1 MSTTLWDRSILG
13 ASSPPPL
20 SDDASST
27 EASRSEHTQLLASAE
42 AQAITMGEVF
52 AWVGLAVWGGAL
64 VAFMICD
71 LARTYRHH
79 HEVPST
85 PTGGEPGG
93 MTSPGVD
100 PRDRFDRDTPS
111 TADHRSHRRGTGHPH
126 GPGR

>member
-1 MSTTLWDRSILG
+1 MSTTLWDRSVLG

-20 SDDASST
+20 TDADASST
-27 EASRSEHTQLLASAE
+27 EASRPEHTQLLASAE
-42 AQAITMGEVF
+42 AQAITIGEVF

-93 MTSPGVD
+93 MRSPGDD
-100 PRDRFDRDTPS
+100 PRHRSDTPS
-111 TADHRSHRRGTGHPH
+111 TAAHGSHRRETGRPH

>member
-1 MSTTLWDRSILG
+1 MSTTLWDRSVLG

-20 SDDASST
+20 TDAEASST
-27 EASRSEHTQLLASAE
+27 EASRPEHTQLLASAE
-42 AQAITMGEVF
+42 AQAITIGEVF

-79 HEVPST
+79 HEAPST

-93 MTSPGVD
+93 MRSPGDD
-100 PRDRFDRDTPS
+100 PRHRSDTPS
-111 TADHRSHRRGTGHPH
+111 TAAHGSHRRETGRPH

>member
-1 MSTTLWDRSILG
+1 MSTSLWDRPVLG
-13 ASSPPPL
+13 APSPRAL
-20 SDDASST
+20 TDADPSNT
-27 EASRSEHTQLLASAE
+27 EASRPEHTQLLVSAE

-79 HEVPST
+79 HEAPST
-85 PTGGEPGG
+85 PRGGKAH
-93 MTSPGVD
+93 SPADHGSHH
-100 PRDRFDRDTPS
+100 RDT
-111 TADHRSHRRGTGHPH
+111 GHQQ